1 MLQCPLPTQG
11 LITKASKAEGSKD
24 PFDPYLDVFKD
35 TDRMKEEMKRKE
47 ERKKMRWEK
56 PIHHMLRYSKVSRA
70 EMEKKHPKFFQCGAF
85 WGPLTIP
92 EKHVSLIMSVL
103 SYFTEDV
110 LREQI
115 VPFVNR
121 DDSIPLRLLGWLV
134 VNYVKEYNVTY
145 IWQGL
150 DGKQKPRTVNVFQ
163 GYDALMRRYHRR
175 HFDPFRRRY
184 RIFFEL
190 DDVVYETTIG
200 QLLFLQWAFQDGV
213 VEYTRKHSKK
223 IDTHMFIHTE
233 AKKKEKEEDAARGVR
248 HRRSECV
255 KKKRRTIGFLNFS
268 LEEGESD
275 FASDDESG
283 VDSDNMCED
292 KDNDSD
298 KNPTTQ

>member
-1 MLQCPLPTQG
+1 MLQCPLPTQN
-11 LITKASKAEGSKD
+11 LITKASKSKGSKD

-35 TDRMKEEMKRKE
+35 TDLMKKEMKRKE

-56 PIHHMLRYSKVSRA
+56 PILHMLRFSKMSRE
-70 EMEKKHPKFFQCGAF
+70 EMQKKHPKFFECGVF

-103 SYFTEDV
+103 SYFTEEV

-134 VNYVKEYNVTY
+134 VNYVKEHNVTY
-145 IWQGL
+145 IWQGV

-184 RIFFEL
+184 RIFFEI
-190 DDVVYETTIG
+190 DNVVYETTIG

-275 FASDDESG
+275 FGSDDESDVES
-283 VDSDNMCED
+283 VDKHED
-292 KDNDSD
+292 IDEEE
-298 KNPTTQ
+298 NPST

>member
-11 LITKASKAEGSKD
+11 LITKASKSEGSKD
-24 PFDPYLDVFKD
+24 PFDPYLDVFKN

-56 PIHHMLRYSKVSRA
+56 PVCHMLRYSKVSRR
-70 EMEKKHPKFFQCGAF
+70 EMQHKHPKFFECGVF

-92 EKHVSLIMSVL
+92 EKHVALIMSVL

-184 RIFFEL
+184 RIFFEI

-213 VEYTRKHSKK
+213 VEYTRKHAKK

-233 AKKKEKEEDAARGVR
+233 AKKKEKEEDAANGVR

-275 FASDDESG
+275 FGSDDESEVESMDRDQDIDG
-283 VDSDNMCED
+283 EEENID
-292 KDNDSD
+292 
-298 KNPTTQ
+298 T